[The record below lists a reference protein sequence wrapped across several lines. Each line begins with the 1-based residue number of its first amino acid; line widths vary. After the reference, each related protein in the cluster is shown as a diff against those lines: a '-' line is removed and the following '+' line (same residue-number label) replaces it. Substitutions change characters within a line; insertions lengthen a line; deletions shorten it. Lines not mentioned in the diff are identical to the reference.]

1 MQLEHKIVYLLLGS
15 NLGDRQAKLE
25 QATELI
31 TAKLGPVIASSAWYE
46 TAAWGLQE
54 QPDFLNRAIAVKT
67 GLTAHEVLDTVLGIE
82 EILGRVRAEKWG
94 ARIIDIDI
102 ILYGNDV
109 ISDGARLQVP
119 HPLMLERKFVME
131 PLAEIAGDL
140 IHPVAGKD
148 ISTLLSLLQDN
159 SDVSKII

>member
-25 QATELI
+25 QATKSV
-31 TAKLGPVIASSAWYE
+31 TAKVGPVIASSAWYE

-82 EILGRVRAEKWG
+82 EDLGRVRKEKWG
-94 ARIIDIDI
+94 ARVIDIDI
-102 ILYGNDV
+102 ILYGNDI

-140 IHPVAGKD
+140 VHPVAGKD
-148 ISTLLSLLQDN
+148 ILTLLSLLQDD

>member
-31 TAKLGPVIASSAWYE
+31 IAKLGPVIASSAWYE

-94 ARIIDIDI
+94 ARVIDIDI